1 MGRVA
6 RFFNGSA
13 LVKWQWHF
21 ILFLPP
27 GSTSDVRCEK
37 APVVL
42 HAHGHR
48 LAKLPNLWGF
58 HCRTSHHSIMS
69 HVFDTKNPFVWCF
82 SPLRSNKTPHCHL
95 GSLPLVMCA
104 RWPRASASHAVLSL
118 IPHPRI
124 GAACFL
130 ITCQEVSVWVCV
142 CVSFLKPFT
151 TRARKT
157 LISVILSSGCLGGAK
172 MLTGRWVQCSCSASN
187 FASAFFVTTHPRWG
201 CDRQPTHF
209 WLMAALGTLKWL
221 L

>member
-1 MGRVA
+1 MT
-6 RFFNGSA
+6 FY
-13 LVKWQWHF
+13 F
-21 ILFLPP
+21 IFATRKYVWRTLWEGTCCFACSWPPPSKTPEFVRISLPHP
-27 GSTSDVRCEK
+27 SSQRGVYS
-37 APVVL
+37 
-42 HAHGHR
+42 
-48 LAKLPNLWGF
+48 
-58 HCRTSHHSIMS
+58 SHHSIMS